1 MQAGQFA
8 YNDGEK
14 TKRETMPVDIL
25 LTVIVTSIIQSVFG
39 VGVLLFGTPL
49 LLLGYDFIDALIV
62 LLPISIAINAL
73 QILKHH
79 QYIDFAFYRNVLIYT
94 IPFVVLFL
102 FIVTTANINI
112 GFLVGLFL
120 VFVAL
125 KNVSSAIEAAL
136 DALLKHER
144 IYLAVMG
151 IVYGLTNLGGSLLTA
166 IVHGKRYRKNV
177 TRATVAICY
186 ATFALFQIITL
197 TMLQQGYV
205 VSFADNIA
213 FMQIGMVVFLLTE
226 ELVYTEIANE
236 KYSKI
241 FAAFLLVSGLLLI
254 TKSF

>member
-1 MQAGQFA
+1 
-8 YNDGEK
+8 
-14 TKRETMPVDIL
+14 MPVDIL

-39 VGVLLFGTPL
+39 VGVLLFGTPLL

-151 IVYGLTNLGGSLLTA
+151 IVHGLPTWGD
-166 IVHGKRYRKNV
+166 H
-177 TRATVAICY
+177 C
-186 ATFALFQIITL
+186 
-197 TMLQQGYV
+197 
-205 VSFADNIA
+205 
-213 FMQIGMVVFLLTE
+213 
-226 ELVYTEIANE
+226 
-236 KYSKI
+236 
-241 FAAFLLVSGLLLI
+241 
-254 TKSF
+254 

>member
-1 MQAGQFA
+1 
-8 YNDGEK
+8 
-14 TKRETMPVDIL
+14 MPVDIL
-25 LTVIVTSIIQSVFG
+25 LTVIFTSVIQSIFG

-49 LLLGYDFIDALIV
+49 LLLLGYDFINALII
-62 LLPISIAINAL
+62 LLPISISINAL

-79 QYIDFAFYRNVLIYT
+79 QYIDFELYKNVLLYT
-94 IPFVVLFL
+94 IPLVVLFL

-120 VFVAL
+120 IFVAL
-125 KNVSSAIEAAL
+125 KNVSPAIEAAL
-136 DALLKHER
+136 GSLIKYER

-151 IVYGLTNLGGSLLTA
+151 IVHGLTNLGGSLLTA
-166 IVHGKRYRKNV
+166 IVHGKQYGKNM

-197 TMLQQGYV
+197 NLMQQSYV
-205 VSFADNIA
+205 VSYADNMA

-226 ELVYTEIANE
+226 ELLYSEIDNE

-241 FAAFLLVSGLLLI
+241 FAGFLLVSGI
-254 TKSF
+254 